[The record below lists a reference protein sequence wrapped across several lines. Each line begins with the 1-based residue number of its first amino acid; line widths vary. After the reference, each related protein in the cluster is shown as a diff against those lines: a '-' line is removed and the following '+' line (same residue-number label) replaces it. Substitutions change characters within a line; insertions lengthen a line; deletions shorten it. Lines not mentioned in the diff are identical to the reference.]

1 MKVSNITLIPILFDN
16 NIKKKKLDKLYL
28 DLIILSNESIKLFLS
43 DQCNWYLPKILRQFL
58 QHYK

>member
-43 DQCNWYLPKILRQFL
+43 DQCNWYLPKI
-58 QHYK
+58 